1 MESFLQMIH
10 IQDNIPH
17 SNFLLLKTRFSCVSF
32 DMSDKNSSYIP
43 PNVGNETPHWGVMFP
58 TLWGK
63 NQGQE
68 I

>member
-1 MESFLQMIH
+1 MHLTEEPLF
-10 IQDNIPH
+10 
-17 SNFLLLKTRFSCVSF
+17 
-32 DMSDKNSSYIP
+32 P